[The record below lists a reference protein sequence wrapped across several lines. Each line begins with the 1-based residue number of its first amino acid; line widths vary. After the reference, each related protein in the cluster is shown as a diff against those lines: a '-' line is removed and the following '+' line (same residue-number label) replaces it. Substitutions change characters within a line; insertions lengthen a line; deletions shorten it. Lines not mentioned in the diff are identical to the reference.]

1 MSKILINMYYMS
13 SIQIVK
19 YPVSGRIF
27 FRYPANPVSGRIVK
41 ITIRCTPREGQ
52 RKKRAREKTIELTL
66 FPFFQLFPP
75 LPSPL
80 VPRFHGLF
88 ASNIALA

>member
-1 MSKILINMYYMS
+1 MS

-41 ITIRCTPREGQ
+41 ITIRRTPTGNV
-52 RKKRAREKTIELTL
+52 K
-66 FPFFQLFPP
+66 QLQEIR
-75 LPSPL
+75 LNEDL
-80 VPRFHGLF
+80 LLK
-88 ASNIALA
+88 I